1 MKHVFYTFVFLQII
15 YETAKIFGCRKLYR
29 ETEAM
34 NGMDET
40 ARKWYLWANPYL
52 GIALIL
58 DVIEMATLVMGMFTS
73 QWYLFFLV
81 LALSFCRFQK
91 FGAWAILLDSIVT
104 IVIYIYAFMDA
115 YNL

>member
-1 MKHVFYTFVFLQII
+1 MKHVFYILVFLQII
-15 YETAKIFGCRKLYR
+15 YETVKVFGCRKLHR

-34 NGMDET
+34 QAMDET
-40 ARKWYLWANPYL
+40 ARKWYLWDNPYL

-58 DVIEMATLVMGMFTS
+58 DVIGMATLVMGMFTS
-73 QWYLFFLV
+73 QWSLFLWVLV
-81 LALSFCRFQK
+81 LSFCRFQK